1 MGQVIKNKCNG
12 YIVFDHDGTLVDT
25 RHHPYELFTGMKDFL
40 AELKS
45 LGFTLVVWTARPRKS
60 TLEITKRLDISQ
72 FFDEFYCFDDG
83 LPKPNI
89 AGLST
94 LCDGIDKNK
103 ILHIGDSLSDIDGAK
118 AFGVEVVA
126 ACWGDLNMLD
136 KFQPLANY
144 TARNL
149 EECRSIIKGKFHV

>member
-1 MGQVIKNKCNG
+1 MSSPFNKFTG

-25 RHHPYELFTGMKDFL
+25 GVHPYQLFEGMKDFL
-40 AELKS
+40 VELKS
-45 LGFTLVVWTARPRKS
+45 QGFVLAIWTARPRKS

-72 FFDEFYCFDDG
+72 YFDEFYCFDDG
-83 LPKPNI
+83 LSKPHPQ
-89 AGLST
+89 GLSK

-103 ILHIGDSLSDIDGAK
+103 ILHIGDSLSDIDGAH
-118 AFGVEVVA
+118 AFGIEVVA
-126 ACWGDLNMLD
+126 ACWGDLNLLD

-149 EECRSIIKGKFHV
+149 DECRMIIKGKFHV